1 LAFKNK
7 ERTRES
13 DDACG
18 EERREGRVSG
28 RGKQRLELLGV
39 ESKGLNFWA
48 GKAKA

>member
-18 EERREGRVSG
+18 EERREG
-28 RGKQRLELLGV
+28 EFLG
-39 ESKGLNFWA
+39 EGSKGSNFWA